1 MVYAWHERCR
11 RYYMTVLV
19 VDDEQSLGEI
29 LRMAGYYVVTTG
41 SGREA
46 LDYIGDGGM
55 VRALLV
61 DLNMPGMS
69 GEELLMSL
77 DELNIRPPAL
87 VISALA
93 PWKLIQFLHE
103 GIGYLRK
110 PVNASLLLDTV
121 ESLIGKGEGGTHE
134 TEKAC

>member
-1 MVYAWHERCR
+1 MPSILA
-11 RYYMTVLV
+11 MKVLV
-19 VDDEQSLGEI
+19 VDDEQDVRDSLGEI
-29 LRMAGYYVVTTG
+29 LRIAGYEVVTAG

-46 LDYIGDGGM
+46 LDYIGGGGL

-69 GEELLMSL
+69 GDELLMWL
-77 DELNIRPPAL
+77 DERNMRPPAL

-93 PWKLIQFLHE
+93 PWKLANLLHE
-103 GIGYLRK
+103 GVGYLRK

-121 ESLIGKGEGGTHE
+121 ESLVGKGEGGPYE
-134 TEKAC
+134 NEKAC